1 MSRFLIVAFELSFT
15 AIPISALFTL
25 ILSRIKNDFSPTDKA
40 LSPQLDNLIS
50 GYLISNLEKIDE

>member
-40 LSPQLDNLIS
+40 LSPQLDNLI
-50 GYLISNLEKIDE
+50 LISL